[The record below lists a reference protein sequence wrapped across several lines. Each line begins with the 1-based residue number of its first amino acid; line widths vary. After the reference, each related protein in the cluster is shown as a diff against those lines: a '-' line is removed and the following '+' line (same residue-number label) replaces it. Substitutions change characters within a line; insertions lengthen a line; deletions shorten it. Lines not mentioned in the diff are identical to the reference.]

1 MTNLIQKVLQLCE
14 RQSFV
19 RPVLSNKDSTLLVD
33 YYKFGFAGELL
44 KNNIHQE
51 WLLSMVMN
59 TDENIFPYH
68 SNEAKSGNIIKAFP
82 GRFSLTDIHNGQDGQ
97 LVEIKADFPWGSETV
112 ETIQYI
118 GSKPFENIETTEKE
132 LFEVRDG
139 RKKVIPHVIEST
151 VTLESTVL
159 TYLCDA
165 YDEPLFLGVPRNVMR
180 FHRKLAPYKASFSA
194 SASSASTG
202 EELSQLSLYLT
213 KQLRIAGVSTLLL
226 PDVAKKSLEAQFARN
241 DELGIPY
248 TIVLNDATLK
258 NGIIGL
264 RSRDTTLKEQVHV
277 TDLKSYMEQLLKNY

>member
-1 MTNLIQKVLQLCE
+1 MKTSFHTILMKLKVE
-14 RQSFV
+14 I
-19 RPVLSNKDSTLLVD
+19 LS
-33 YYKFGFAGELL
+33 KF
-44 KNNIHQE
+44 
-51 WLLSMVMN
+51 S
-59 TDENIFPYH
+59 
-68 SNEAKSGNIIKAFP
+68 AFP